1 MVSVSILDMNNFE
14 NIEVGM
20 ASQRSVVVEE
30 KHTVSHTNSAI
41 LSTPKMIGL
50 MENVSSSLVQPLL
63 PSGFVTVGFDFNIR
77 HKAPSKIGSEII
89 VSSKVL
95 EVDGRRLLFEVQ
107 VQQGEVTIGE
117 GLHRRTIIAIQR

>member
-63 PSGFVTVGFDFNIR
+63 PSGFVTVGFEVNIR

>member
-63 PSGFVTVGFDFNIR
+63 PSGFVTVGFEVNIR
-77 HKAPSKIGSEII
+77 HKSPSKIGSEII